1 MDYLP
6 IFVDLKGRKALLV
19 GGGETALQKLRLL
32 RRAGAALTV
41 VTPEPSADI
50 DALAQA
56 GEIVLE
62 RRAFAAEDVRGCAV
76 VIGATADPAVATA
89 AREAG
94 IPVNIV
100 DHAELS
106 TFIVPA
112 IIDRSPIVV
121 GISSGGAAPLLARLL
136 RAKLELELPARL
148 GDLARFAQR
157 FRGAVRAVIGDAPS
171 RRRFWER
178 FFASPAAEQV
188 LAGNERAAREAML
201 PLLNRTSAHTQAGAV
216 YLVGAGPGDPDLL
229 TGRALRLMQQ
239 ADVVFYDE
247 LIGPEILDR
256 VRRDALRVYVGKTKG
271 RHAYTQDE
279 INQALL
285 REAKAGRRVLRLKGG
300 DPFVFGRGGEEM
312 NHVRRHGIEVIVAPG
327 ITAAIGCLADAGIPL
342 THRDYASSVT
352 FVTGHTRDGADTDW
366 ASLAKGDRTL
376 VVYMGLSRAGAIADQ
391 LMAGGLDRA
400 TPVAIIQNGTLPTQT
415 VVTGVVRDLE
425 ALAAPLAG
433 QGPALLVVGKVVT
446 LAAAWGQQPAQ
457 AKVAV

>member
-32 RRAGAALTV
+32 RRAGAAVTV
-41 VTPEPSADI
+41 VTPEPSAEI
-50 DALAQA
+50 AALAEA
-56 GEIVLE
+56 GEIVLH
-62 RRAFAAEDVRGCAV
+62 RRRFAADDVQGSAV
-76 VIGATADPAVATA
+76 VIGATADAAVATA

-148 GDLARFAQR
+148 GELARFAQR
-157 FRGAVRAVIGDAPS
+157 FRGAVRGLIADAPS

-239 ADVVFYDE
+239 ADIVFYDE
-247 LIGPEILDR
+247 LIGPETLDR
-256 VRRDALRVYVGKTKG
+256 VRREALRVYVGKTKG

-279 INQALL
+279 INQALV

-312 NHVRRHGIEVIVAPG
+312 DYVRRQGIEVIVAPG

-352 FVTGHTRDGADTDW
+352 FVTGHTKDGSEID
-366 ASLAKGDRTL
+366 ASLTGGDRTL

-391 LMAGGLDRA
+391 LMAADLDPA
-400 TPVAIIQNGTLPTQT
+400 TPVAIIQNGTRPTQT

-425 ALAAPLAG
+425 ALATPLARL
-433 QGPALLVVGKVVT
+433 GPALLVVGKVVT
-446 LAAAWGQQPAQ
+446 LAAAWTQQPDQ
-457 AKVAV
+457 ARVAV